1 MITTFG
7 RRAVAA
13 VAGLALAG
21 TGLFGATTAI
31 ATTSAANSALA
42 CLNALEQPT
51 FFDNYGQTIIS
62 PANHA
67 IRTLTLVNSNAC
79 QGAVATVGISKP
91 YSNKV
96 YSAYARI
103 GYDGEMHYLASK
115 HQISLADTGHWRI
128 RQIAVTKN
136 GVTKVKN
143 YDLADIRT
151 TSVRRASILTGSPKG
166 SIPVNQWFT
175 GYLKAYTS
183 TGSIVPL
190 KGRTMVLQAS
200 RNGLPYK
207 DILVKP
213 NATHA
218 NGYYL
223 LGRDLSPYRGHNVRA
238 VFKSPYETIASSYV
252 YLGVVR

>member
-1 MITTFG
+1 MIITFG

-21 TGLFGATTAI
+21 TGLFGAATATA
-31 ATTSAANSALA
+31 ATNSASA

-67 IRTLTLVNSNAC
+67 IRTLTLVNGNAC
-79 QGAVATVGISKP
+79 QGAVATVGISKA

-96 YSAYARI
+96 YSAYAKI
-103 GYDGEMHYLASK
+103 GYDGELHYLASK

-143 YDLADIRT
+143 YDLMDIRT
-151 TSVRRASILTGSPKG
+151 TSVRRASILSGSPKG
-166 SIPVNQWFT
+166 SLPVTQWFN

-190 KGRTMVLQAS
+190 KGRTIVLQAS

-223 LGRDLSPYRGHNVRA
+223 LGRDLTPYRGYNVRV
-238 VFKSPYETIASSYV
+238 VFKSTYETIASSYV

>member
-21 TGLFGATTAI
+21 TGLLGAATAT
-31 ATTSAANSALA
+31 ATTSAANSASA

-51 FFDNYGQTIIS
+51 FFDNYGSTVIS
-62 PANHA
+62 PSNHA
-67 IRTLTLVNSNAC
+67 IRTLTTVHGNAC
-79 QGAVATVGISKP
+79 MGAIATVGLSKGL
-91 YSNKV
+91 SNKV
-96 YSAYARI
+96 YNAYAQI
-103 GYDGEMHYLASK
+103 GFDGELHYLASK
-115 HQISLADTGHWRI
+115 HQISLADVGHWRI
-128 RQIAVTKN
+128 RQIAVKKY

-143 YDLADIRT
+143 YDNSDIRT
-151 TSVRRASILTGSPKG
+151 TSVVRASILTGSPKG
-166 SIPVNQWFT
+166 SIGVNQPIT
-175 GYLKAYTS
+175 GYLRAYTS
-183 TGSIVPL
+183 TGSTVPL
-190 KGRTMVLQAS
+190 KDRTMLLQAS

-207 DILVKP
+207 NILVKP

-223 LGRDLSPYRGHNVRA
+223 LGRDLSPYRGYNVRA